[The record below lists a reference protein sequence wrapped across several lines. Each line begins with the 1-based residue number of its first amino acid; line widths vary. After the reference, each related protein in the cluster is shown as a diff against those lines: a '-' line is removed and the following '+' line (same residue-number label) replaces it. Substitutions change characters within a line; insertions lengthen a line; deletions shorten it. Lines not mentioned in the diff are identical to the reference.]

1 VTRRGAARRSVG
13 WVVAVV
19 AVVALIVLATAACAS
34 TPPARGI
41 SLLVA
46 GEPAEIDAYRALVGA
61 FNARGSGTKVDLI
74 AASDRDELLTRLST
88 SIAAGTPPDLFLV
101 NYRFF
106 AQYAAKGA
114 LEPIER
120 RLAASAVLS
129 EDAFFPQA
137 IDAFRYDGELT
148 CLAQNVSSLVVYY
161 NRDLFEAAGV
171 PEPPDRWTW
180 DEMLDAGRAL
190 SRDVDGDGMVDQ
202 HGIGSEPSLARLAPF
217 VWSNGGD
224 IVDDPAA
231 PTAISLRSAAAS
243 EALLRFYELGAG
255 TEPGTNP
262 LPGVVV
268 GPSDQEMEAEDLESR
283 FINGRLAMYLSSRR
297 STPTFRT
304 IEAFDWDVAPLP
316 VLREPAGVLHSD
328 GYCLTAGSKQKD
340 AAWAFVEFALGAEGQ
355 RITASSGRTVP
366 SLREVALSE
375 AFLDPAARPAR
386 SRVFIDGIDSLRAFP
401 RVSTWPE
408 IEDAADVVIEQ
419 GMFGELTLEQ
429 VVAQLEERT
438 ADAFARDGD

>member
-1 VTRRGAARRSVG
+1 MTRRHASQPWLAAVAGAAA
-13 WVVAVV
+13 VAVA
-19 AVVALIVLATAACAS
+19 AVGCTSAS
-34 TPPARGI
+34 SPPPRDVT
-41 SLLVA
+41 LLVA
-46 GEPAEIDAYRALVGA
+46 GEPAEIEAYRELVGT
-61 FNARGSGTKVDLI
+61 FNARDAGTNVNLV
-74 AASDRDELLTRLST
+74 AASDREELLTRLST

-114 LEPIER
+114 LEPIES
-120 RLAASAVLS
+120 RLAASDVLS
-129 EDAFFPQA
+129 EDAFFPEA
-137 IDAFRYDGELT
+137 IDAFRYDGRLT

-161 NRDLFEAAGV
+161 NRDLFEAAGF
-171 PEPPDRWTW
+171 PEPPDRWSW

-190 SRDVDGDGMVDQ
+190 TTDIDGDGALDQ
-202 HGIGSEPSLARLAPF
+202 HGIGSEPILARLAPF

-224 IVDDPAA
+224 IVDDPVA
-231 PTAISLRSAAAS
+231 PTSISLRSAGAS
-243 EALLRFYELGAG
+243 EALLRFFELGAG

-262 LPGVVV
+262 EPGVVV

-283 FINGRLAMYLSSRR
+283 FLNGRLAMYLASRR

-340 AAWAFVEFALGAEGQ
+340 AAWTFVEFALGAEGQ
-355 RITASSGRTVP
+355 RITARSGRTVP
-366 SLREVALSE
+366 SLREVALSG
-375 AFLDPAARPAR
+375 AFLDPAAKPAR
-386 SRVFIDGIDSLRAFP
+386 SSVFIDGIDALRAFP

-429 VVAQLEERT
+429 VIAQLEERT
-438 ADAFARDGD
+438 AAAFARDGD

>member
-1 VTRRGAARRSVG
+1 VTRRHRSQPWLAA
-13 WVVAVV
+13 VAGV
-19 AVVALIVLATAACAS
+19 AGMAVAAVACTS
-34 TPPARGI
+34 GSSPPPRDV

-46 GEPAEIDAYRALVGA
+46 GEPAEIEAYRELVGT
-61 FNARGSGTKVDLI
+61 FNARGAGTDVDLI
-74 AASDRDELLTRLST
+74 AASDREELLTRLST

-114 LEPIER
+114 IDPIED

-129 EDAFFPQA
+129 EDAFFPEA
-137 IDAFRYDGELT
+137 IDAFRYDGRLT

-171 PEPPDRWTW
+171 PEPPDRWSW

-190 SRDVDGDGMVDQ
+190 TRDVDGDGALDQ
-202 HGIGSEPSLARLAPF
+202 HGIGSEPILARLAPF

-224 IVDDPAA
+224 IVDDPVA
-231 PTAISLRSAAAS
+231 PTSISLRSPAAS
-243 EALLRFYELGAG
+243 QALLRFFELGAG

-262 LPGVVV
+262 EPGVVV

-283 FINGRLAMYLSSRR
+283 FLNGRLAMYLSSRR

-316 VLREPAGVLHSD
+316 VLGEPAGVLHSD

-340 AAWAFVEFALGAEGQ
+340 AAWTFIEFALGTEGQ
-355 RITASSGRTVP
+355 RITARSGRTVP
-366 SLREVALSE
+366 SLREVALSD
-375 AFLDPAARPAR
+375 AFLDPAAKPAR
-386 SRVFIDGIDSLRAFP
+386 SNVFIDGIESLRAFP

-429 VVAQLEERT
+429 VITQLEERT
-438 ADAFARDGD
+438 AAAFARDGD